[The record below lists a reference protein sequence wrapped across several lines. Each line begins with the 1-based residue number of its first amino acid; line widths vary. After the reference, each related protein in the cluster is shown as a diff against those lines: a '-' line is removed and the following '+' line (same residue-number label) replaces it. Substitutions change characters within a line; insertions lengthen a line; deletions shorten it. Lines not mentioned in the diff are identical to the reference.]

1 MRKSKFC
8 KKLICIL
15 SCVATC
21 ASVFAPISV
30 SAATIYPEY
39 SSAVY
44 DTNITRP
51 YWESDVI
58 FNEVCCPIGRWDNG
72 SEAGYGEGCAFL
84 TYKPVK
90 ILSVKDQTLK
100 KTYVEGTDYV
110 VDANTHKLTFP
121 QGSRIKYF
129 DSRAGYT
136 AGKTDDYAKQLN
148 DLYGS
153 RYSYSSSGAANFMI

>member
-58 FNEVCCPIGRWDNG
+58 FNEVCCPIGRWKNLCRNLVGKNG
-72 SEAGYGEGCAFL
+72 KF
-84 TYKPVK
+84 K
-90 ILSVKDQTLK
+90 IRLL
-100 KTYVEGTDYV
+100 
-110 VDANTHKLTFP
+110 LC
-121 QGSRIKYF
+121 
-129 DSRAGYT
+129 
-136 AGKTDDYAKQLN
+136 
-148 DLYGS
+148 
-153 RYSYSSSGAANFMI
+153 YSLR